1 MSEVPLAIVSEPERP
16 ALEIRVNFGVFAG
29 REATPAEVDDLA
41 RRLVPLLGRASIV
54 AERRF
59 EVDPRVEASLHQ
71 VRVELHAGDPIQEA
85 VAVAERWARDCIS
98 DRHAEISPA

>member
-1 MSEVPLAIVSEPERP
+1 MSDVPLAIVTEPEDP

-54 AERRF
+54 SERRF

-71 VRVELHAGDPIQEA
+71 VRIELHAGDPVEEA
-85 VAVAERWARDCIS
+85 VALAERWAQDCIAE
-98 DRHAEISPA
+98 RHAEISPS